1 MPDVNP
7 NVAVFSGVTK
17 IYRRRGLTSTLK
29 TTALDGLSFSLVRG
43 EITGLLG
50 LNGAGKTTIMKLL
63 TGLLFPTA
71 GEISV
76 FGLPPADVASKK
88 RIGFLPELPYFYP
101 YSTAASALRYYAG
114 LSGLD
119 RSAVEGRL
127 GAVLKK
133 VGLEKHA
140 GKKVSEFSKGMMQ
153 RLGIAQ
159 AVIHDPELL
168 VLDEPVSGLDPLAI
182 HDIRTLISGLN
193 SEGKTVFLSSH
204 SISELE
210 KVTDR
215 VLIMVQGRLARTV
228 PRREWESVR
237 GGLEEIFVQAVKT
250 GEEAKV

>member
-1 MPDVNP
+1 MPIVKE

-17 IYRRRGLTSTLK
+17 IYRRRGLTSTLE
-29 TTALDGLSFSLVRG
+29 TTALDGLSFSLARG

-71 GEISV
+71 GSISV
-76 FGLPPADVASKK
+76 FGLPPADIASKR

-101 YSTAASALRYYAG
+101 YSTAASALLYYAR
-114 LSGLD
+114 LSGLE
-119 RSAVEGRL
+119 RPVAEKRLEAVIG
-127 GAVLKK
+127 K

-159 AVIHDPELL
+159 AVIHDPDLL
-168 VLDEPVSGLDPLAI
+168 ILDEPVSGLDPLAI
-182 HDIRTLISGLN
+182 HDIRTLISEFN
-193 SEGKTVFLSSH
+193 AEGKTVFLSSH

-210 KVTDR
+210 KITDR
-215 VLIMVQGRLARTV
+215 VLIMVQGRLEKTV
-228 PRREWESVR
+228 SRQDWESAR
-237 GGLEEIFVQAVKT
+237 GGLEEIFVQAVK
-250 GEEAKV
+250 GSV